1 VILNTE
7 KSVLLEAETYLR
19 SSYRRI
25 DLRILPFLAICYLFS
40 YLDRI
45 NIGFAKLQMQSD
57 LGFSDAVYGLG
68 AGIFFLGYM
77 LFEVPSN
84 LLLAKIGARKTLSR
98 ILILWG
104 LVSASMLFVNDITT
118 FYFMRFLLG
127 VFEAGF
133 APGMILYLTYW
144 YSDKRM
150 ARAIALVLCAAPVG
164 GMVGGPVSTWL
175 MTAFSE
181 SNGLAGWQW
190 MFLVE
195 GLPAILLGAIAFFY
209 LDDKPSDAK
218 WLSDREKSAHAAD
231 IGRTKSEPDR
241 SFVQLLR
248 NPRIYGFAA
257 TYFCLICGLY
267 AVGFWL
273 PTILKAAGLADLM
286 IIGLFSA
293 IPYGAAIFAMY
304 LLSVSSDR
312 RGERHWHSALA
323 TVAGALALAVAAFT
337 TSSFAISLISI
348 SVATALMFAAY
359 SVFWAIPT
367 DYLKGEGA
375 AGGIALVNSI
385 GLFGGFL
392 SPTII
397 GWVKTTTGSLQIGLM
412 VIVCLLVFG
421 AALTI
426 FLQRRQPMIAAAS
439 AL

>member
-1 VILNTE
+1 MDTE
-7 KSVLLEAETYLR
+7 KSVLLEAEMYLR
-19 SSYRRI
+19 SAYRRI
-25 DLRILPFLAICYLFS
+25 GLRILPFLGICYLFS

-104 LVSASMLFVNDITT
+104 LASASMLFVNDVET

-144 YSDKRM
+144 YSDRRM

-164 GMVGGPVSTWL
+164 GMIGGPVSTWL
-175 MTAFSE
+175 MTTFSE
-181 SNGLAGWQW
+181 ANGLAGWQW

-195 GLPAILLGAIAFFY
+195 GLPAIFLGVVAFFF
-209 LDDKPSDAK
+209 LDDRPADVK
-218 WLSDREKSAHAAD
+218 WLSDQERAAHAAD
-231 IGRTKSEPDR
+231 ISRSKNEPER
-241 SFVQLLR
+241 SFGQLLR

-273 PTILKAAGLADLM
+273 PTILKAAGLTNLM
-286 IIGLFSA
+286 TIGLFSA
-293 IPYGAAIFAMY
+293 LPYGAAIVAMY
-304 LLSVSSDR
+304 LLSRSSDR
-312 RGERHWHSALA
+312 SGERHRHSALA
-323 TVAGALALAVAAFT
+323 TIAGALALTVAAFT
-337 TSSFAISLISI
+337 TSSFTISLISI
-348 SVATALMFAAY
+348 TVATAFMFAAY

-367 DYLKGEGA
+367 DYLKGQGA
-375 AGGIALVNSI
+375 AGGIAFVNSL

-397 GWVKTTTGSLQIGLM
+397 GWAKTATGSLQAGLM
-412 VIVCLLVFG
+412 TIVCLLVFG
-421 AALTI
+421 AVLMV
-426 FLQRRQPMIAAAS
+426 FLQRPQPMTVTVS
-439 AL
+439 AG